1 MSYGLSV
8 KSKSQD
14 IEVLKLR
21 LREFAVTRD
30 WEQFHSVRNLIL
42 ALVGEVGE
50 LAAEFQWISDD
61 DIVNALQDS
70 GKRESVGSEIADVFI
85 YLLRLSDITGI
96 DLAEELKKKL
106 AINEKRYPADK
117 AKGSAA
123 KYTAYE

>member
-1 MSYGLSV
+1 M

-14 IEVLKLR
+14 IQVLKLR
-21 LREFAVTRD
+21 LREFAVARD
-30 WEQFHSVRNLIL
+30 WQQFHSVSNLVF

-61 DIVNALQDS
+61 DIARALQD
-70 GKRESVGSEIADVFI
+70 GDKRESVGSEFADVFI

-106 AINEKRYPADK
+106 AINEERYPADK

>member
-1 MSYGLSV
+1 M

-14 IEVLKLR
+14 IEALKLQ
-21 LREFAVTRD
+21 LREFAVARD

-61 DIVNALQDS
+61 DIANALQDCD
-70 GKRESVGSEIADVFI
+70 KRESVGSEIADVFI

-96 DLAEELKKKL
+96 DLVEELKKKL
-106 AINEKRYPADK
+106 VINEERYPADK

>member
-1 MSYGLSV
+1 M

-14 IEVLKLR
+14 IEALKLQ
-21 LREFAVTRD
+21 LREFAVARD

-50 LAAEFQWISDD
+50 LAAEFQWISDE
-61 DIVNALQDS
+61 DIANSLQDS
-70 GKRESVGSEIADVFI
+70 NKRESVGSEIADVFI
-85 YLLRLSDITGI
+85 YLLRLSDITGL

-106 AINEKRYPADK
+106 ATNEERYPADR

>member
-1 MSYGLSV
+1 M

-21 LREFAVTRD
+21 LREFAVARD

-61 DIVNALQDS
+61 DIAKALQDS
-70 GKRESVGSEIADVFI
+70 DKRESVGSEIADVFI

-106 AINEKRYPADK
+106 AINEERYPADK

-123 KYTAYE
+123 KYNAYE

>member
-14 IEVLKLR
+14 IEALKLQ
-21 LREFAVTRD
+21 LREFAVARD

-61 DIVNALQDS
+61 DIARALQD
-70 GKRESVGSEIADVFI
+70 GDKRESVGSEIADVFI

-106 AINEKRYPADK
+106 AINEERYPADK